1 MISCWAGFVG
11 VLALVVMPLTADAQ
25 SAARIPR
32 IGILSPAPAAASV
45 GPPFDAFREA
55 LRELGYVESKNVVLE
70 FRFAGGYARL
80 RELATDLVRLRVDV
94 IVTDGGNTAARAAL
108 DATKTIPIV
117 MGTGDP
123 VGSGLAASFARPGG
137 TVTGVTLNY
146 DELAAKRLQLL
157 KELAPTITRVAI
169 LWYQESGSP
178 PAQLREVEAVA
189 PSLGVQLVSLPVRR
203 SADLDAAFEAASRQR
218 SGALLQLASRML
230 FDNRKAVAERALKHR
245 LPGVFE
251 LGFEET
257 GALASYG
264 PSVSD
269 NFRRAAAYVDK
280 ILKGAQPGDLP
291 VERPVKFYLVI
302 NLRPPGPSASPSLPR
317 CCYRQLRSS
326 NDDRGRCARN
336 RMSNFACS
344 RRADARG

>member
-1 MISCWAGFVG
+1 MISCWAGLVG

-32 IGILSPAPAAASV
+32 IGILSPAPAAAAV

-146 DELAAKRLQLL
+146 DELATKRLQLL
-157 KELAPTITRVAI
+157 KE
-169 LWYQESGSP
+169 
-178 PAQLREVEAVA
+178 
-189 PSLGVQLVSLPVRR
+189 
-203 SADLDAAFEAASRQR
+203 
-218 SGALLQLASRML
+218 
-230 FDNRKAVAERALKHR
+230 
-245 LPGVFE
+245 
-251 LGFEET
+251 
-257 GALASYG
+257 
-264 PSVSD
+264 
-269 NFRRAAAYVDK
+269 
-280 ILKGAQPGDLP
+280 
-291 VERPVKFYLVI
+291 
-302 NLRPPGPSASPSLPR
+302 
-317 CCYRQLRSS
+317 
-326 NDDRGRCARN
+326 
-336 RMSNFACS
+336 
-344 RRADARG
+344 